1 MLKLVDFKKSML
13 EEVSSCVGGG
23 KHGTFIISSGTYYS
37 HDGGGGPITNSEKG
51 EDSHPLSSFK

>member
-13 EEVSSCVGGG
+13 EEVSSCVGGFN
-23 KHGTFIISSGTYYS
+23 GTFKVSSGTY
-37 HDGGGGPITNSEKG
+37 DGYIGDGPITNSEKS